1 MEHIYRSLVAI
12 VGERGVSNRPEEL
25 WYYSRDPGVLE
36 PHRPDFVVTPKTT
49 EQVRDIVLLAR
60 KEKIP
65 LVPMGNGMALTGL
78 VIPLKGGIVLDMKR
92 MNRILEVNEMGRYAV
107 VEGGTSQGMLKAYLK
122 DHHPRL
128 RHSLPDAPPTTT
140 IAANVS
146 LHGQGRLT
154 QQYGFNS
161 DMVTGLEVVL
171 PTGEVCLIGSPS
183 LGPYWFSK
191 GPTLP
196 DLSGLFLG
204 WLGTTGIIT
213 KVGLKLYPNKK
224 FRDVELFVTDRVE
237 LVPSILYK
245 LTHLEMLED
254 INVWFQP
261 RPLLFKDNYHITL
274 YFTGDTVEE
283 VEFKRHMVW
292 DALQEF
298 MESKDG
304 GFMALDY
311 LKDTLLEMPQRG
323 VAAFADVPRGGGF
336 EYSGPITLI
345 EHYPAYA
352 AKVVELAHKYD
363 VLYASSA
370 RLISGGH
377 SMMFSISFAFNRAD
391 PAMMGRVKAAL
402 DEATAFALDMGGIPW
417 KPNHFEQRLTLE
429 RLNPNTR
436 ELMRRIKMCLDPD
449 GIMNPGNWEVNEYET
464 SA

>member
-1 MEHIYRSLVAI
+1 MGDIKQALTEI
-12 VGERGVSNRPEEL
+12 VGEKGVSNSPEEL
-25 WYYSRDPGVLE
+25 WFYSRDPGVLA
-36 PHRPDFVVTPKTT
+36 PHLPDFVVAPKTT
-49 EQVRDIVLLAR
+49 EQVQKVILLANR
-60 KEKIP
+60 EKVPI
-65 LVPMGNGMALTGL
+65 VPMGNGMSLTGL

-92 MNRILEVNEMGRYAV
+92 MNKILEVNAKARYAV
-107 VEGGTSQGMLKAYLK
+107 VEGGTSQGMLKAYLQ
-122 DHHPRL
+122 DHHPKL

-171 PTGEVCLIGSPS
+171 PTGDICKIGSPS

-204 WLGTTGIIT
+204 WLGTTGILT

-224 FRDVELFVTDRVE
+224 IREVELFVTDRVD
-237 LVPSILYK
+237 LVSEILFK

-261 RPLLFKDNYHITL
+261 RPLLFKDNYHITI
-274 YFTGDTVEE
+274 YFTGDTEE
-283 VEFKRHMVW
+283 EIGFKRRMIW
-292 DALQEF
+292 DAVQEF
-298 MESKDG
+298 IDSKDG
-304 GFMALDY
+304 GFMGIDY

-323 VAAFADVPRGGGF
+323 IAGFADVPRGGGF

-345 EHYPAYA
+345 EHFPQYA
-352 AKVVELAHKYD
+352 AKVIELAEKYN

-391 PAMMGRVKAAL
+391 PAMMARVKDAL
-402 DEATAFALDMGGIPW
+402 DEATEFALNMGGIPW
-417 KPNHFEQRLTLE
+417 KPNYMEQKMILE
-429 RLNPNTR
+429 KIDPNTR
-436 ELMRRIKMCLDPD
+436 KLLQMIKNNLDPQ
-449 GIMNPGNWEVNEYET
+449 GIMNPGNWEVN
-464 SA
+464 